1 MTSQNETQPKAGKQ
15 VDDTAEKKEKTVNN
29 GFSVTVPIIIILIVL
44 IFGILW
50 WNHRRSQRAGIKF

>member
-29 GFSVTVPIIIILIVL
+29 GLPVTVPIIIILIVL

>member
-50 WNHRRSQRAGIKF
+50 YHRRSQRAGIKF